1 MLDFLGVPCLL
12 SDRITGST
20 WAKSSGAAILVAV
33 LSFYAYFADFNVTC
47 LTRAKLARIRL
58 NYRFFAELGDFS
70 GVKV

>member
-1 MLDFLGVPCLL
+1 
-12 SDRITGST
+12 
-20 WAKSSGAAILVAV
+20 LVAG
-33 LSFYAYFADFNVTC
+33 LNYYAYFADFNTYI